1 MPSQVSVT
9 ASVCENDEKLI
20 EEPKILAVVP
30 VYNGQKFALQAIQSI
45 LSQSYPNL
53 RIVAIDDRSEDDSTS
68 LMLKKFC
75 DSSQITVSRNEKN
88 IGLAQTLNRG
98 LELVKDEEFLLVLE
112 QDCELLN
119 QDYVMAAF
127 RHLRNNRDVAVVSG
141 ENVLPEN
148 REMPLMKRIFVH
160 HLCEDVHDEGTTE
173 VGFSLLKAD
182 VFRVEVLRRIGGFES
197 AARWKLAAEEH
208 IVSYKIRSLG
218 YKIIKDPGLKF
229 KAHWNGQE
237 KLSQN
242 LRKEAT
248 YGRGLGW
255 AVGRMKSDIE
265 VGESKQLRAKRVN
278 RILQTQ
284 YVTLTILSVLLLL
297 YNSLISMALF
307 ALTSL
312 VYLGYL
318 CHGAMAFRH
327 AKEKLLFLVT
337 GFLRSWVYVPNFFFG
352 LLYGLILDFK
362 EKTKITGPPKAK

>member
-1 MPSQVSVT
+1 LPSQVSVAT
-9 ASVCENDEKLI
+9 PAYENEERLL

-30 VYNGQKFALQAIQSI
+30 VYNGQKFALQAIQS
-45 LSQSYPNL
+45 LLTQSYPNL
-53 RIVAIDDRSEDDSTS
+53 RTVAIDDRSEDDSAS
-68 LMLKKFC
+68 SMLKEFS
-75 DSSQITVSRNEKN
+75 DSSQITVSRNQKN
-88 IGLAQTLNRG
+88 IGLAQTLNKA

-127 RHLRNNRDVAVVSG
+127 KHLRNNSDVAVVSG
-141 ENVLPEN
+141 ENVLPDN
-148 REMPLMKRIFVH
+148 KEMPLMKRIFIH
-160 HLCEDVHDEGTTE
+160 HLCEDVHDEDVTE

-182 VFRVEVLRRIGGFES
+182 VFRVEVLKKIGGFES
-197 AARWKLAAEEH
+197 ASRWKLAAEEH

-242 LRKEAT
+242 LRKEAI

-255 AVGRMKSDIE
+255 ALGRMKSDLE
-265 VGESKQLRAKRVN
+265 VGESKQLRAKKVN

-284 YVTLTILSVLLLL
+284 YVILTVLSALLLL
-297 YNSLISMALF
+297 YNPLISLTLF

-318 CHGAMAFRH
+318 SHGALAFH
-327 AKEKLLFLVT
+327 QAKEELLFLIT

-352 LLYGLILDFK
+352 LLCGLGLDFK
-362 EKTKITGPPKAK
+362 EKMRITDPSHIR